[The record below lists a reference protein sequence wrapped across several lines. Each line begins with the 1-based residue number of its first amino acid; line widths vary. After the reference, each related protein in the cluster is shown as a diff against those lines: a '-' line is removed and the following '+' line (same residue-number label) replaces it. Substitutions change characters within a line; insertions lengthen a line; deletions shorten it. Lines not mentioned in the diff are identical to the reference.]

1 MSNTNSSDG
10 RQSSTQ
16 KILQILGICGAV
28 AGTLGLW
35 FIFLFWIPHVQ
46 DMYREM
52 QFAHVSGILAISKQ
66 AALFALPTLTIIQVG
81 AFLLSSRSER
91 KGILFFSIGFAIFL
105 CLAIIA
111 TLVSSQALRLI
122 FEVQGKVAP

>member
-1 MSNTNSSDG
+1 
-10 RQSSTQ
+10 
-16 KILQILGICGAV
+16 V